1 MLFGGKK
8 IRELESLV
16 YRLQQENEELHRKVR
31 EVTKWKSKPN
41 WRKEITVS
49 PYVFENTYTIMALRS
64 SVDICGADTMSK

>member
-49 PYVFENTYTIMALRS
+49 PE
-64 SVDICGADTMSK
+64 K